1 MASSKRKKHGAGY
14 VVLIAVLILVLLA
27 VVAAATGYSLIAR
40 RVKALQAGAAF
51 TFDYEITSTADSPA
65 LYTILQKTGSTKGT
79 VNGLYAPDALQ
90 LSISA
95 PDAVIPAGPLT
106 RVYISSSETLYDVGQ
121 LYKNIRSSITGSYP
135 LASLLL
141 PDWSLGSYISQAQL
155 ASLLGV
161 DTTATSLQDMTEFEL
176 PQKKLQRV
184 QPEGA
189 KDGYLYFQLD
199 TGDASANAPVLVIG
213 LEKSRFFA
221 DAIPVHILLT
231 IPEHGVS
238 IQLTGTVSAQTVV
251 LTAPTSRMK
260 DEAFDADRE
269 LIAQGVGNILLPFFG
284 GVPAT
289 AAIARTSVAIKS
301 GEQTRVTGIVHSL
314 VLLLAMVLL
323 GGVMSRLPLSALAG
337 VLMVTAWRMNE
348 WHGIKTIFSRKV
360 WMGVAQFLITMV
372 STVVFD
378 LTVAIVIGIVTAL
391 LMFVWNAARLTI
403 ETEPVDKVRLER
415 LHRMGK
421 PVDES
426 RAKSILV
433 SYVNGSLFFA
443 NCADLKRKL
452 LSVDFT
458 GCEHLILSLRGVS
471 ATDISGVQTLMEVCA
486 LIAQKGVTV
495 SICGVHENVAGFF
508 QKVGLTDQLGAAAFY
523 PNASEAVIDT
533 LAQEQAGA

>member
-27 VVAAATGYSLIAR
+27 VVAAVTGYSLVAR

-90 LSISA
+90 LNISA

-184 QPEGA
+184 QPENA

-199 TGDASANAPVLVIG
+199 TGDARANAPVLVIG

-260 DEAFDADRE
+260 DEDIQTLVQIRDTIQSVLQFV
-269 LIAQGVGNILLPFFG
+269 Q
-284 GVPAT
+284 T
-289 AAIARTSVAIKS
+289 AAQSDDAVTS
-301 GEQTRVTGIVHSL
+301 
-314 VLLLAMVLL
+314 
-323 GGVMSRLPLSALAG
+323 P
-337 VLMVTAWRMNE
+337 
-348 WHGIKTIFSRKV
+348 
-360 WMGVAQFLITMV
+360 
-372 STVVFD
+372 
-378 LTVAIVIGIVTAL
+378 
-391 LMFVWNAARLTI
+391 AA
-403 ETEPVDKVRLER
+403 
-415 LHRMGK
+415 
-421 PVDES
+421 
-426 RAKSILV
+426 
-433 SYVNGSLFFA
+433 
-443 NCADLKRKL
+443 
-452 LSVDFT
+452 
-458 GCEHLILSLRGVS
+458 
-471 ATDISGVQTLMEVCA
+471 
-486 LIAQKGVTV
+486 
-495 SICGVHENVAGFF
+495 
-508 QKVGLTDQLGAAAFY
+508 
-523 PNASEAVIDT
+523 
-533 LAQEQAGA
+533 

>member
-27 VVAAATGYSLIAR
+27 VVAAVTGYSLVAR

-121 LYKNIRSSITGSYP
+121 LYKNIRSSITGSY
-135 LASLLL
+135 
-141 PDWSLGSYISQAQL
+141 ISQAQL

-184 QPEGA
+184 QPENA

-260 DEAFDADRE
+260 DEDIQTLVQIRDTIQSVLQFV
-269 LIAQGVGNILLPFFG
+269 Q
-284 GVPAT
+284 T
-289 AAIARTSVAIKS
+289 AANSV
-301 GEQTRVTGIVHSL
+301 QN
-314 VLLLAMVLL
+314 
-323 GGVMSRLPLSALAG
+323 AG
-337 VLMVTAWRMNE
+337 
-348 WHGIKTIFSRKV
+348 
-360 WMGVAQFLITMV
+360 
-372 STVVFD
+372 
-378 LTVAIVIGIVTAL
+378 
-391 LMFVWNAARLTI
+391 
-403 ETEPVDKVRLER
+403 
-415 LHRMGK
+415 
-421 PVDES
+421 
-426 RAKSILV
+426 
-433 SYVNGSLFFA
+433 
-443 NCADLKRKL
+443 
-452 LSVDFT
+452 
-458 GCEHLILSLRGVS
+458 
-471 ATDISGVQTLMEVCA
+471 
-486 LIAQKGVTV
+486 
-495 SICGVHENVAGFF
+495 
-508 QKVGLTDQLGAAAFY
+508 
-523 PNASEAVIDT
+523 
-533 LAQEQAGA
+533 

>member
-27 VVAAATGYSLIAR
+27 VVAAVTGYSLVAR

-184 QPEGA
+184 QPENA

-251 LTAPTSRMK
+251 LTAPTSRM
-260 DEAFDADRE
+260 
-269 LIAQGVGNILLPFFG
+269 N
-284 GVPAT
+284 
-289 AAIARTSVAIKS
+289 
-301 GEQTRVTGIVHSL
+301 EQYPH
-314 VLLLAMVLL
+314 
-323 GGVMSRLPLSALAG
+323 
-337 VLMVTAWRMNE
+337 
-348 WHGIKTIFSRKV
+348 
-360 WMGVAQFLITMV
+360 
-372 STVVFD
+372 VF
-378 LTVAIVIGIVTAL
+378 
-391 LMFVWNAARLTI
+391 
-403 ETEPVDKVRLER
+403 
-415 LHRMGK
+415 
-421 PVDES
+421 
-426 RAKSILV
+426 
-433 SYVNGSLFFA
+433 
-443 NCADLKRKL
+443 
-452 LSVDFT
+452 
-458 GCEHLILSLRGVS
+458 
-471 ATDISGVQTLMEVCA
+471 
-486 LIAQKGVTV
+486 
-495 SICGVHENVAGFF
+495 
-508 QKVGLTDQLGAAAFY
+508 
-523 PNASEAVIDT
+523 
-533 LAQEQAGA
+533 

>member
-14 VVLIAVLILVLLA
+14 VILIAVLILVLLA
-27 VVAAATGYSLIAR
+27 VVAAVTGYSLVAR

-184 QPEGA
+184 QPENA

-199 TGDASANAPVLVIG
+199 TGDGSANAPVLVIG

-260 DEAFDADRE
+260 TSRRWCRSAIPSRACCSSCRPLPTAYRTRAD
-269 LIAQGVGNILLPFFG
+269 LSAN
-284 GVPAT
+284 
-289 AAIARTSVAIKS
+289 IKS
-301 GEQTRVTGIVHSL
+301 QKRQQSFLAFVLSFYRSRMRPSVEKVTTFHG
-314 VLLLAMVLL
+314 MN
-323 GGVMSRLPLSALAG
+323 LPLFFTWPLMNSSWILA
-337 VLMVTAWRMNE
+337 
-348 WHGIKTIFSRKV
+348 
-360 WMGVAQFLITMV
+360 
-372 STVVFD
+372 
-378 LTVAIVIGIVTAL
+378 
-391 LMFVWNAARLTI
+391 
-403 ETEPVDKVRLER
+403 
-415 LHRMGK
+415 
-421 PVDES
+421 
-426 RAKSILV
+426 
-433 SYVNGSLFFA
+433 
-443 NCADLKRKL
+443 
-452 LSVDFT
+452 
-458 GCEHLILSLRGVS
+458 
-471 ATDISGVQTLMEVCA
+471 
-486 LIAQKGVTV
+486 
-495 SICGVHENVAGFF
+495 
-508 QKVGLTDQLGAAAFY
+508 
-523 PNASEAVIDT
+523 
-533 LAQEQAGA
+533 

>member
-27 VVAAATGYSLIAR
+27 VVAAVTGYSLVAR

-79 VNGLYAPDALQ
+79 VSGLYAPDALQ

-141 PDWSLGSYISQAQL
+141 PDWSLGSYISQ
-155 ASLLGV
+155 
-161 DTTATSLQDMTEFEL
+161 DMTEFEL

-184 QPEGA
+184 QPENA

-260 DEAFDADRE
+260 DEDIQTLVQIRDTIQSVLQFV
-269 LIAQGVGNILLPFFG
+269 Q
-284 GVPAT
+284 T
-289 AAIARTSVAIKS
+289 AANSV
-301 GEQTRVTGIVHSL
+301 QN
-314 VLLLAMVLL
+314 
-323 GGVMSRLPLSALAG
+323 AG
-337 VLMVTAWRMNE
+337 
-348 WHGIKTIFSRKV
+348 
-360 WMGVAQFLITMV
+360 
-372 STVVFD
+372 
-378 LTVAIVIGIVTAL
+378 
-391 LMFVWNAARLTI
+391 
-403 ETEPVDKVRLER
+403 
-415 LHRMGK
+415 
-421 PVDES
+421 
-426 RAKSILV
+426 
-433 SYVNGSLFFA
+433 
-443 NCADLKRKL
+443 
-452 LSVDFT
+452 
-458 GCEHLILSLRGVS
+458 
-471 ATDISGVQTLMEVCA
+471 
-486 LIAQKGVTV
+486 
-495 SICGVHENVAGFF
+495 
-508 QKVGLTDQLGAAAFY
+508 
-523 PNASEAVIDT
+523 
-533 LAQEQAGA
+533 

>member
-27 VVAAATGYSLIAR
+27 VVAAVTGYSLVAR

-79 VNGLYAPDALQ
+79 VSGLYAPDALQ

-121 LYKNIRSSITGSYP
+121 LYKNIRSSITDSYP

-189 KDGYLYFQLD
+189 KDGYLYFQLN
-199 TGDASANAPVLVIG
+199 TGDASTNAPVLVIG

-260 DEAFDADRE
+260 DEDIQTLVQIRDTIQSVLQFV
-269 LIAQGVGNILLPFFG
+269 Q
-284 GVPAT
+284 T
-289 AAIARTSVAIKS
+289 AANSV
-301 GEQTRVTGIVHSL
+301 QN
-314 VLLLAMVLL
+314 
-323 GGVMSRLPLSALAG
+323 AG
-337 VLMVTAWRMNE
+337 
-348 WHGIKTIFSRKV
+348 
-360 WMGVAQFLITMV
+360 
-372 STVVFD
+372 
-378 LTVAIVIGIVTAL
+378 
-391 LMFVWNAARLTI
+391 
-403 ETEPVDKVRLER
+403 
-415 LHRMGK
+415 
-421 PVDES
+421 
-426 RAKSILV
+426 
-433 SYVNGSLFFA
+433 
-443 NCADLKRKL
+443 
-452 LSVDFT
+452 
-458 GCEHLILSLRGVS
+458 
-471 ATDISGVQTLMEVCA
+471 
-486 LIAQKGVTV
+486 
-495 SICGVHENVAGFF
+495 
-508 QKVGLTDQLGAAAFY
+508 
-523 PNASEAVIDT
+523 
-533 LAQEQAGA
+533 